1 MIVKVDTAH
10 RKCVVT
16 DVRKIEKYTEVGNPF
31 DPYYPKDFKGK
42 PAIRI
47 SRLGSDDLKIFFS
60 DNDYPDIG
68 AKKARDLAYDNM
80 VNQLESQNGESEQL
94 KRIEKS
100 LQELHKKIDK
110 LPSYEDIKNIKTNYD
125 GDDWSLM

>member
-16 DVRKIEKYTEVGNPF
+16 DVRKIEKYTEFGDPDDPF
-31 DPYYPKDFKGK
+31 YPEEYKGM

-60 DNDYPDIG
+60 NTDYPD

-80 VNQLESQNGESEQL
+80 VNQLENQNGGSEQL

-100 LQELHKKIDK
+100 LQELHKKVDS
-110 LPSYEDIKNIKTNYD
+110 LPSYKDIKNIKTNYD
-125 GDDWSLM
+125 GDDWSLL

>member
-1 MIVKVDTAH
+1 MILKVDTAY

-16 DVRKIEKYTEVGNPF
+16 DVRKIEKYQDLGNPD
-31 DPYYPKDFKGK
+31 DPFYPEYYKGM

-47 SRLGSDDLKIFFS
+47 SRIDSNDLKVFFS

-80 VNQLESQNGESEQL
+80 VNQLESQNCESEQL

-100 LQELHKKIDK
+100 LQELHKKIDS

>member
-16 DVRKIEKYTEVGNPF
+16 DVRKIEKYHEMGDPNDPF
-31 DPYYPKDFKGK
+31 YPENFEGM

-47 SRLGSDDLKIFFS
+47 SIIGSDDLEIFFS
-60 DNDYPDIG
+60 DTDYPDIG

-80 VNQLESQNGESEQL
+80 VNQLESQNCESEQL

-100 LQELHKKIDK
+100 LQELHKKVDR
-110 LPSYEDIKNIKTNYD
+110 LPSYKDIKNIKTNYD
-125 GDDWSLM
+125 GDDWSLL

>member
-16 DVRKIEKYTEVGNPF
+16 DVRKIEKYTELGNPC
-31 DPYYPKDFKGK
+31 DPYYPKDFKGL
-42 PAIRI
+42 PAIKI
-47 SRLGSDDLKIFFS
+47 SRLGSDDLEIYFS
-60 DNDYPDIG
+60 DTDYPD

-100 LQELHKKIDK
+100 IQELHKKIDK
-110 LPSYEDIKNIKTNYD
+110 LPLYEDIKNIKTNYD

>member
-1 MIVKVDTAH
+1 MILKVDTAH

-16 DVRKIEKYTEVGNPF
+16 DVRKIEKYTELGDPDDPF
-31 DPYYPKDFKGK
+31 YPEGYKGM

-60 DNDYPDIG
+60 DTDYPD

-80 VNQLESQNGESEQL
+80 VNQLESQNCESEQL

-110 LPSYEDIKNIKTNYD
+110 LPSCEDIRTIKTNYD
-125 GDDWSLM
+125 GDDWSLL